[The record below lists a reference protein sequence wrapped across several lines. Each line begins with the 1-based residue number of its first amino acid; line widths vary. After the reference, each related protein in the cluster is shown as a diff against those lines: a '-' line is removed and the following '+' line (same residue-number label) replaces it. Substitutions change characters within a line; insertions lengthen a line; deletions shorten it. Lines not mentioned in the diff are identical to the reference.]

1 MSHVVTNRLVN
12 LVGVGHDAQVKIW
25 RDDFIDCLKEEYT
38 EVCSLTLV
46 VDRYHY
52 NLCHYNRATKL

>member
-12 LVGVGHDAQVKIW
+12 LVGVGQKIW